1 MEGLRWRFHAKR
13 LVGPAVIVEV
23 DSVSNRSCCMLKAF
37 EAMPMDA
44 LLFQRTNDAFDRPV
58 LLRTVRRNEL
68 LFKTITSDEL
78 SECQTGKNKAIIGPQ
93 QKGAFDLA
101 EGSITSNQSLFK
113 SCARR

>member
-1 MEGLRWRFHAKR
+1 M
-13 LVGPAVIVEV
+13 IVEV
-23 DSVSNRSCCMLKAF
+23 DPVSNRSCCMLKAF
-37 EAMPMDA
+37 EAMPVDA
-44 LLFQRTNDAFDRPV
+44 LLLQGPNDSLDHPV
-58 LLRTVRRNEL
+58 LLRAVRRNEL
-68 LFKTITSDEL
+68 LFKTIASDEL